1 MIKKAGSLVALILTL
16 ALTVQSALAVDHVHL
31 NLADIDSCL
40 VCSTSSPGDALLS
53 ERLEGF
59 DFGPHI
65 QFAADPVSSHAVAA
79 ITLSAR
85 GPPVRR

>member
-40 VCSTSSPGDALLS
+40 VCSTSSPGDGLLS
-53 ERLEGF
+53 DRLKGIAS
-59 DFGPHI
+59 GPHI
-65 QFAADPVSSHAVAA
+65 QFATDAATNYVVAA
-79 ITLSAR
+79 ITPAAR
-85 GPPVRR
+85 GSPVSR